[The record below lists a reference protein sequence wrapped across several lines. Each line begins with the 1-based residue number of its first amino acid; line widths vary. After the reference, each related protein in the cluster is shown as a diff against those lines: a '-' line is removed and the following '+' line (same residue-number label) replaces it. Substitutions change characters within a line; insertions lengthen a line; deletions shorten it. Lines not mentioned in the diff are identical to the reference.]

1 MSKFGYY
8 LIIINIIGFILSAAN
23 RRKRSD
29 KLIYAATLL
38 GGSVGVLIALL
49 IFDRKPDKDNM
60 MTRVFAACIFVIQ
73 IVIFLLLQGVHG
85 EKINLAFWDFFAAHK
100 IFSGYLAAINLV
112 TFAAFGLDK
121 IAAVG
126 KRSRIKIVTLLG
138 LCFVGGSLG
147 GLCAMYLFH
156 HKTNKKRNN
165 FFTVGVPLML
175 VMHVIVI
182 FYLMNL

>member
-1 MSKFGYY
+1 MGECGYY
-8 LIIINIIGFILSAAN
+8 LIIINIIGFILAAVN
-23 RRKRSD
+23 RRKRTD
-29 KLIYAATLL
+29 KLIYAAALL
-38 GGSVGVLIALL
+38 GGSLGILIAVL

-60 MTRVFAACIFVIQ
+60 MTRVFAACVFVIQ

-85 EKINLAFWDFFAAHK
+85 EKINFAFWNFFAEHK
-100 IFSGYLAAINLV
+100 IFSGYLAAINV
-112 TFAAFGLDK
+112 ITFAAFAADK

-126 KRSRIKIVTLLG
+126 NFSRIKIVTLLG
-138 LCFVGGSLG
+138 LCFIGGALG

-165 FFTVGVPLML
+165 FFTVGVPLMI
-175 VMHVIVI
+175 VMQIIVI